1 MLHLI
6 LDQLVSITENY
17 CWLLAKRPN
26 FIMDYSGP
34 YAKEL
39 QLACLTVQR
48 ATLLTKKLLAAV
60 DKGSLDKSDDSPVTI
75 ADFAAQALIIG
86 AIHQA
91 FPEDEFV
98 GEEDSTAL
106 RQAPTLLDRAWEL
119 VVSTRLDDEA
129 SESLLYAPGTKQE
142 MLQLIDLGAQGQ
154 CTPRSRAWVLD
165 PVDGTATFMQ
175 GQQYAVCL
183 SLVENGQQKVGVLG
197 GPNLRLE
204 TGRIQEDVVD
214 PDGYGYQLLA
224 IAGQGAWARKMGTG
238 ALLPANKL
246 EPVSQITEPRDIR
259 FVDCSSATSS
269 NYELHS
275 RVASR
280 LGAPWP
286 PHVDLW
292 AAQLRYV
299 AIAAGGCNV
308 LIKVPR
314 KTSYR
319 SKIWDHSGGMLL
331 AQELGVTVT
340 DLSGNPVDCSL
351 GRSLAGC
358 YGMVV
363 APKSIHGRLVEA
375 IRETMQESESDG

>member
-1 MLHLI
+1 
-6 LDQLVSITENY
+6 
-17 CWLLAKRPN
+17 
-26 FIMDYSGP
+26 MDYSGP

-39 QLACLTVQR
+39 QIACLTVQR
-48 ATLLTKKLLAAV
+48 ATLLTKRLLAAV
-60 DKGSLDKSDDSPVTI
+60 DKGSLDKDDDSPVTI

-106 RQAPTLLDRAWEL
+106 RQDPTLLDRTWEL
-119 VVSTRLDDEA
+119 VTSTRLDDEA
-129 SESLLYAPGTKQE
+129 SESLLHAPDTKEE

-165 PVDGTATFMQ
+165 PVDGTATFIQ

-214 PDGYGYQLLA
+214 PDGYGYQLFA

-246 EPVSQITEPRDIR
+246 DPVSQITDPRDIR
-259 FVDCSSATSS
+259 FIDCSSATSS

-286 PHVDLW
+286 PRADLW

-331 AQELGVTVT
+331 AQELGVTVS
-340 DLSGNPVDCSL
+340 DLSGNPVDCGL

-375 IRETMQESESDG
+375 VRETMQEPESG